1 MQSISFTQLKKRF
14 QSVAGLATLDA
25 TDEFFL
31 LNSLNNRLRDAW
43 TRMDWPE
50 LINLNSVSISSDSTG
65 NYVGST
71 GDKDILEVWNKNPYL
86 DRTARKIPYNLIDSK
101 IYLNVD
107 EFIYNNEVHVLEKK
121 SFVPYTETSTD
132 IPAIFENY
140 LTSAILSDF
149 YRGDGQADQAG
160 REDNRAE
167 EFLLR
172 QIDRVEKLQQQNK
185 PTIQSYNNQSQNS
198 LIYQ

>member
-1 MQSISFTQLKKRF
+1 MQSITFTELKKRF

-50 LINLNSVSISSDSTG
+50 LIVLNSVSISSDATG

-86 DRTARKIPYNLIDSK
+86 DRTARKITYNLIDSK

-107 EFIYNNEVHVLEKK
+107 ETIYNNEVHVLEKK

>member
-1 MQSISFTQLKKRF
+1 MQAITFTELKKRF

-25 TDEFFL
+25 TDEFFF

-50 LINLNSVSISSDSTG
+50 LINLNSVSISSDATG

-149 YRGDGQADQAG
+149 YRGDGQVEQAQ
-160 REDNRAE
+160 REDGRAE